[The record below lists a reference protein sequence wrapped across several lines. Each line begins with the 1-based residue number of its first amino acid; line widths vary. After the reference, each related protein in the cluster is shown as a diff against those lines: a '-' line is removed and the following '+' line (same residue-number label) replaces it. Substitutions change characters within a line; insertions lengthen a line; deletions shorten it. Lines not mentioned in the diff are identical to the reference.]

1 MSQRQGKLFNCTN
14 RDLPLSARAVPGQV
28 GRLVFISLHRRVV
41 TWHRVTNQDTH
52 SFIDAGASAVGC
64 SAFPYMSNYASMQ
77 CFPANRVILD
87 GSKSISGLFFWDR
100 HMVVWCRLQMK
111 RTVILF
117 RFMQW
122 KSRSRPHS
130 RYWSVVLSSSHVHPI
145 DEHEGFGW
153 RLKMIGMTQQTLE
166 ITEQNLKIDWQNLKN
181 AWQNHRWVTLA
192 CMMKSQKW
200 LTKF

>member
-87 GSKSISGLFFWDR
+87 GSKSISGLFF
-100 HMVVWCRLQMK
+100 L
-111 RTVILF
+111 
-117 RFMQW
+117 
-122 KSRSRPHS
+122 RSP
-130 RYWSVVLSSSHVHPI
+130 YGGVVLPSNETHGDFISFHAVEEPLKTTFQVLICRALIVSRAPHP
-145 DEHEGFGW
+145 
-153 RLKMIGMTQQTLE
+153 
-166 ITEQNLKIDWQNLKN
+166 
-181 AWQNHRWVTLA
+181 
-192 CMMKSQKW
+192 
-200 LTKF
+200 